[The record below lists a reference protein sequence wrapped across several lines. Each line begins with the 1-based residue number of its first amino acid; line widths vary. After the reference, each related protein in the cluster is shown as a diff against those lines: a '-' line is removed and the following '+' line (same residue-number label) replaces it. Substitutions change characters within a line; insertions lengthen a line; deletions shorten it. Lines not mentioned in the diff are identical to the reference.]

1 MSGTFQR
8 FLRCAITLGA
18 VFGASIAHAADDPAP
33 KQEAPK
39 PSPVIDP
46 LLADEV
52 PPDLVPLHPRT
63 ADDREQL
70 EVVRL
75 YTSARALEDRGDR
88 NRAITLLEE
97 ALKKDPESV
106 AILRRLSN
114 LCMVTGKGQQG
125 MNYARKVLELN
136 PEDTA
141 TLSRLVDFYER
152 NNNRGGPA
160 AAEALLLKVLT
171 NPRLDKSSP
180 AYLLVQRNLGELY
193 SEKLIQPEK
202 AADAFAKLVEGLDTK
217 TGTSLSLADQKRIL
231 GDDEAEA
238 YAHFGEA
245 FFRTRRYDM
254 AIRAFRRGLVYSP
267 DDAQLPQY
275 LAQALLKAGKPEEAL
290 TSLEPFLKRQPQGRE
305 PYELLVEILT
315 ALKRQDEILPRI
327 EAAAKADPKN
337 SPLQYYLADRYREG
351 GQPEKAEAL
360 YKTLLA
366 SQPDPHGFGALSAT
380 LLREKKYQ
388 ELLKVLGEALG
399 KRDPTTLEAVKPQI
413 ESIANNASEIDKL
426 FEVALKVQE
435 EAPPGLSRE
444 TRQILSYI
452 ATKAKKTDKLIPI
465 ERLALKQDPNPQAY
479 RELFEDL
486 YRAGKYDDATSV
498 IQEMFAKF
506 PTEKTPQRLVALAK
520 SLMMTGKNDEAI
532 ATAREALKADPNEI
546 DGLLTIGFIQSKMGK
561 NDDAIATYKGMLEKF
576 GDNDEIVA
584 RARSGLSVV
593 YSNMERFEEAEKELE
608 ILLEK
613 NPDEPGVNNDL
624 GYLYADRGK
633 NLEKAESMI
642 RKALD
647 DQPDS
652 SAYLDSLGW
661 VLFKRG
667 KVKEAIEPLEKASK
681 GPDTD
686 ATIHDHLGDVYFK
699 LKELGKAKA
708 AWEQAESI
716 GSKSNPPDKRVP
728 EIRKKLESLKS
739 LPATDNE
746 KP

>member
-1 MSGTFQR
+1 MIGTFER
-8 FLRCAITLGA
+8 FVGLAIVVGTA
-18 VFGASIAHAADDPAP
+18 WGASVAAAADDPAP
-33 KQEAPK
+33 KQETQK
-39 PSPVIDP
+39 PSLVRDP

-52 PPDLVPLHPRT
+52 PPDFVPVHPRT
-63 ADDREQL
+63 ADDREKL
-70 EVVRL
+70 ELVRL
-75 YTSARALEDRGDR
+75 YTSARALEDRGER

-106 AILRRLSN
+106 AILKRLSN

-125 MNYARKVLELN
+125 MNYARKVLDLD

-141 TLSRLVDFYER
+141 TLGRLVDYYER

-160 AAEALLLKVLT
+160 AAEALLQNVVN
-171 NPRLDKSSP
+171 NPRLKKESA
-180 AYLLVQRNLGELY
+180 AYLLVQRDLGDLY
-193 SEKLIQPEK
+193 AEKLIQPEK
-202 AADAFAKLVEGLDTK
+202 AADAYAKLVDGLDTK
-217 TGTSLSLADQKRIL
+217 VGTSLSLADQKRIL

-238 YAHFGEA
+238 YARFGDV
-245 FFRTRRYDM
+245 FFRSRRYEL

-275 LAQALLKAGKPEEAL
+275 LAQALLKGGKADEAL
-290 TSLEPFLKRQPQGRE
+290 TALEPFLKRQPQGRE

-315 ALKRQDEILPRI
+315 GLKRQNEILPRI

-337 SPLQYYLADRYREG
+337 NPLQYFLADRYREG

-360 YKTLLA
+360 YKTLVA

-380 LLREKKYQ
+380 LLREKKYA

-399 KRDPTTLEAVKPQI
+399 KRDPQTLEAVKPQI
-413 ESIANNASEIDKL
+413 ESIANNAAEIDKV

-452 ATKAKKTDKLIPI
+452 ATKSKKTDKLIPI
-465 ERLALKQDPNPQAY
+465 ERLVLKQDPNPQAY

-486 YRAGKYDDATSV
+486 YRNGKYDDAVSV
-498 IQEMFAKF
+498 IQEMFTKF
-506 PTEKTPQRLVALAK
+506 PVEKTPQRVVALAK
-520 SLMMTGKNDEAI
+520 AQMMAGKNDEAI
-532 ATAREALKADPNEI
+532 ESARDALKTDPNEL
-546 DGLLTIGFIQSKMGK
+546 DALLLIGFVQSKTGK

-576 GDNDEIVA
+576 PDNDEIVQ

-593 YSNMERFEEAEKELE
+593 YTNMERFDDAEKELE

-613 NPDEPGVNNDL
+613 NPEEPGVNNDL

-633 NLEKAESMI
+633 NLEKAEAMI

-647 DQPDS
+647 EEPDS

-667 KVKEAIEPLEKASK
+667 KVKEAVEPLEKASK
-681 GPDTD
+681 GTETD

-699 LKELGKAKA
+699 LKQLDKAKA
-708 AWEQAESI
+708 AWEQAEKI
-716 GSKSNPPDKRVP
+716 GAKATPPDKRVP

-739 LPATDNE
+739 LPAPDTD